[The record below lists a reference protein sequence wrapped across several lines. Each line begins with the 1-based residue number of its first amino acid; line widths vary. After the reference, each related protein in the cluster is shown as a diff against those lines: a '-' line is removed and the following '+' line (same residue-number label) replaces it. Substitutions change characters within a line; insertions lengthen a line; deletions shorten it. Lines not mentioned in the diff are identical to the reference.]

1 MTTAPVVIVPAAGA
15 AIVWVPHEGVPPTV
29 GNAEVAAAGD
39 GAPATP
45 LAAVPAVAPVADPP
59 AHGWVTGAATGVGV
73 GVEVTGAAVGG
84 GFGAVGVADGAGPA
98 AVVVGVAG
106 DPVVAGGG
114 TGGGVVVVATDD
126 GAADVVSEPVEVWP
140 TAVAAAAI
148 VTVAPDPAAALVP
161 VGVPTA
167 AVADAATH
175 RPASSTDRPRTI
187 TATR

>member
-15 AIVWVPHEGVPPTV
+15 AVVWVPHEGVPPTV

-39 GAPATP
+39 DAPATP
-45 LAAVPAVAPVADPP
+45 LAAVAAVAPLADPP
-59 AHGWVTGAATGVGV
+59 PHGWVTGAATGVGV

-84 GFGAVGVADGAGPA
+84 GFGAVGVAPGAGPA
-98 AVVVGVAG
+98 AVVVAGV
-106 DPVVAGGG
+106 PVVAGDG

-148 VTVAPDPAAALVP
+148 VTVAPDPAAALAL

-175 RPASSTDRPRTI
+175 RPASSPDRPRTI